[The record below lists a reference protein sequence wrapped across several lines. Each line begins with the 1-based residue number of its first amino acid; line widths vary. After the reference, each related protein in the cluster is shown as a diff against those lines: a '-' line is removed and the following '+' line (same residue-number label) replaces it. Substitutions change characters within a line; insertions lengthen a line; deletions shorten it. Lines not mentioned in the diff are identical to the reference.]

1 MKLIFGYLIVF
12 LFLVASPI
20 TAENNVLSTCSNRL
34 FNWMTAEPPKSMDA
48 VSELRGNDIVFERCI
63 ELPKHILAENIVDS
77 SRVSIFYKY
86 NQGSK
91 EYFNFIK
98 ITKIS
103 NLKVE
108 MEGSLIIV
116 VKEEFFDDKY
126 DGTINDYN
134 INYINKIAK
143 IVNGKKIYLGMQ
155 MPQMGEIPKLDDDNV
170 KQGFKDEI
178 IFWINV
184 MNNDYI

>member
-1 MKLIFGYLIVF
+1 MKLIFGYLMIF

-20 TAENNVLSTCSNRL
+20 TAENNVLSIYSNRL

-48 VSELRGNDIVFERCI
+48 VSELKGNDIVFERCI
-63 ELPKHILAENIVDS
+63 ELPKYILTENIVDF

-98 ITKIS
+98 MTRIS

-108 MEGSLIIV
+108 MEGSLIV
-116 VKEEFFDDKY
+116 VIKEEFFDDKY

-134 INYINKIAK
+134 INYINKIVK
-143 IVNGKKIYLGMQ
+143 IVGGKKIYLGMQ
-155 MPQMGEIPKLDDDNV
+155 MPQMGETPKLDDDNV

-178 IFWINV
+178 MFWIDV